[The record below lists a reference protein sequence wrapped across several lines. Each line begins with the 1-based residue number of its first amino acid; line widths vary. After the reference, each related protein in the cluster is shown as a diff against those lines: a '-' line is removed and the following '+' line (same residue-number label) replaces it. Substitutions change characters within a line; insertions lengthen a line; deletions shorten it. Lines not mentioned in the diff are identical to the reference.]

1 MSESS
6 ENSDSNNEEDQVVI
20 KFTSAQK
27 KRWGERIKEAVFDS
41 TEDYV
46 DGSFVGNI
54 NHEVLDLIQNNIVT
68 DEALSME
75 DYEQRVQICHQK
87 LIEWI
92 DQKTIGVHIL
102 FIMTFVE
109 HFMTVVFS
117 EVFSVKSTDGP
128 ELEDNYFYA

>member
-27 KRWGERIKEAVFDS
+27 KRWGERIKAAVFDS

-68 DEALSME
+68 DEALSIE

>member
-1 MSESS
+1 MSDSS
-6 ENSDSNNEEDQVVI
+6 ETSDSNNEEDQVVI

-54 NHEVLDLIQNNIVT
+54 NSEVLDLIQNNIVT
-68 DEALSME
+68 DEVLAVE
-75 DYEQRVQICHQK
+75 DYEQRVQTCQHK
-87 LIEWI
+87 LIQWI
-92 DQKTIGVHIL
+92 DQKTVGVHIL

-117 EVFSVKSTDGP
+117 EVFSVTSTDSP
-128 ELEDNYFYA
+128 EPEDNFFYA